1 MVQKVTHS
9 PSKFKNVIG
18 KPHFS
23 QNKQRNIAEPSYF
36 CDVFT
41 LSQQIIFIMEAYI
54 VAGYR
59 SAIGKAGR
67 GGFRNYRPD
76 DLAIDVIT
84 QLMASVPAVEK
95 NLVDDV
101 MVGCANPEGEQGLQ
115 IGRLISNR
123 ALGKDVPGMT
133 VNRYC
138 ASGLETISIAVA
150 KIRAGMGHIY
160 VAGGTESMSLIPM
173 TGYKLAPNYNIAANT
188 PDYLVGMGLTA
199 EAVANKW
206 EISREQADAFSVRS
220 HALAGA
226 AIKGGKF
233 KDEIVPVTVKEVW
246 VENDKRK
253 ERETVV
259 DTDEG
264 VRADT
269 SIEGLGKLRAAFAQ
283 GGSVTAGNSSQTS
296 DGAAFVLVVSEE
308 VVKRYNLTPIARL
321 AACSVAGVEPIHM
334 GIGPCAAIPKALA
347 QAGKKLDDIEL
358 IELNEAFAAQAL
370 AVIKQAGLNPD
381 IVNVNGGAIALG
393 HPLGCT
399 GAKLSVQLFNELRR
413 RNQKYG
419 MVTACV
425 GGGQGIAG
433 IYELLN

>member
-1 MVQKVTHS
+1 
-9 PSKFKNVIG
+9 
-18 KPHFS
+18 
-23 QNKQRNIAEPSYF
+23 
-36 CDVFT
+36 
-41 LSQQIIFIMEAYI
+41 MEAYI

-59 SAIGKAGR
+59 SAVGKAGK
-67 GGFRNYRPD
+67 GSFKAYRPD
-76 DLAIDVIT
+76 DLAIDVINH
-84 QLMASVPAVEK
+84 LMASVPSVERK
-95 NLVDDV
+95 WVDDV
-101 MVGCANPEGEQGLQ
+101 IVGCANPEGEQGLQ
-115 IGRLISNR
+115 IGRLIAVR

-150 KIRAGMGHIY
+150 KIRAGMGHVY
-160 VAGGTESMSLIPM
+160 VAGGAESMSLIPM
-173 TGYKLAPNYNIAANT
+173 TGYKLAPNYNIAMNT

-199 EAVANKW
+199 EAVAQKW
-206 EISREQADAFSVRS
+206 EITREQADAFSVNS
-220 HALAGA
+220 HAKAGA
-226 AIKGGKF
+226 AIRAGKF

-246 VENDKRK
+246 VENNKRK
-253 ERETVV
+253 EREFVV

-264 VRADT
+264 VRAET
-269 SIEGLGKLRAAFAQ
+269 SMEGLGKLRAAFAQ

-296 DGAAFVLVVSEE
+296 DGASFVMVMSEE
-308 VVKRYNLTPIARL
+308 MVKQLNLTPIARL
-321 AACSVAGVEPIHM
+321 VSCSVAGVEPIHM
-334 GIGPCAAIPKALA
+334 GIGPCAAIPKALK
-347 QAGKKLDDIEL
+347 QANLKLEDIQL
-358 IELNEAFAAQAL
+358 IELNEAFAAQSL
-370 AVIKQAGLNPD
+370 AVIKEAGLNPD

-433 IYELLN
+433 IYEVF